1 MTEKAVHKP
10 YMTNYE
16 HVCNKR
22 KVYGHF
28 GGWIMKKTYAYARV
42 STREQNLDRQLK
54 ALTDYGV
61 GERDIVT
68 DKASGKN
75 LDRPGYQMLKH
86 QMLRDGDT
94 LVVMSLDR
102 LSRNKVHIKNELEYY
117 KQHHIRVKVLD
128 MPTTLIELPEE
139 QDWIFDM
146 INNILIEVLASIAE
160 QERVRTHLRQAQGI
174 AAAKEKGKHLGRPQA
189 PYPDNWTEV
198 YDRWQSGEIT
208 AVGAM
213 KELGLKK
220 STFYKLVKATKNDQ

>member
-1 MTEKAVHKP
+1 MTEKEVHKP

-16 HVCNKR
+16 HVCNEH

-160 QERVRTHLRQAQGI
+160 QERVRTHQRQAQGI
-174 AAAKEKGKHLGRPQA
+174 AAAKEKGKHLGRPA
-189 PYPDNWTEV
+189 AVYPDNWTEV
-198 YDRWQSGEIT
+198 YGRWQSGEIT
-208 AVGAM
+208 AVAAM

-220 STFYKLVKATKNDQ
+220 STFYKLAASMQK